1 MSIHYGDIGRA
12 LTTLAPSGAVDVLG
26 ERIDAR
32 SDGTVIEAGSF
43 VVVLRGDPTGY
54 VVQKLNPGQ
63 TPPKVPNHGKPIR
76 KAEFQLS
83 GSEAAAAERREQ
95 AESQKRLR
103 AGLRS
108 GSRIAG
114 KWGAAVG
121 LVSGAIGLALGWVG
135 ADDPTGIA
143 VLLSLAPVGGA
154 ASGMCLFLL
163 LSLVSYT
170 TGGADG

>member
-12 LTTLAPSGAVDVLG
+12 LTTLSPSGAVDVLG

-32 SDGTVIEAGSF
+32 SDGVVIEAGSF

-54 VVQKLNPGQ
+54 VVQKLNAGQ
-63 TPPKVPNHGKPIR
+63 TPPKVPNHGQPIR

-83 GSEAAAAERREQ
+83 GAEAAAAERREQ
-95 AESQKRLR
+95 AEAQKRLR
-103 AGLRS
+103 DGLRS

-121 LVSGAIGLALGWVG
+121 LVSGAVGLALGWVG
-135 ADDPTGIA
+135 ADDPWGVIALLGFPPIIGAVTGVI
-143 VLLSLAPVGGA
+143 LFWLISLI
-154 ASGMCLFLL
+154 
-163 LSLVSYT
+163 SYS